1 MKRSLTF
8 LSLAVCALS
17 AGLVR
22 AQTPQIEVTLSAWT
36 HDRLYLDYFE
46 ARLPEWEARHPDIR
60 FSYDFEVLSD
70 TNGAVLSALAARE
83 PIPDLI
89 GIEQGG
95 FPNFMRDGA
104 VARYFLDLTDLIAD
118 DRDAYAEGRL
128 AVYSYDGK
136 VYGLESSLTASV
148 YYYQPAIFEANGL
161 EVPTT
166 WEALVAAGDTL
177 GPQNVSLTVATN
189 DGNWLQSMFTQRG
202 VQIFDAAGTFVL
214 DREENRSGATEVAEL
229 IQRGVENGTFL
240 VVLGDDMWSGATIPT
255 AYREGRL
262 AGQVM
267 PDWWASCCLK
277 PAVEEMAGRW
287 RVAPPPV
294 WEGGGY
300 ETLVWGGTGWAVS
313 SGSPN
318 AALAKEFL
326 EFMYLGEESQVQ
338 KYTRINMF
346 PWMLTAYRDPR
357 IRDLEDP
364 FFSGQ
369 KLGQLYGRIAADVPV
384 WYQSP
389 DRAPFITA
397 SVDNLPLLFN
407 GSLTPEAFVD
417 TLIRIVEDSIG
428 FGF

>member
-1 MKRSLTF
+1 MKRL
-8 LSLAVCALS
+8 LRRALLFVLPLLFGS
-17 AGLVR
+17 SVYVR
-22 AQTPQIEVTLSAWT
+22 AQEEVTLSAWT

-46 ARLPEWEARHPDIR
+46 ARLSEWEAQHPEIT

-70 TNGAVLSALAARE
+70 TNGSVLSALAARE

-104 VARYFLDLTDLIAD
+104 VARYFLDLTDLFAD
-118 DRDAYAEGRL
+118 NRDAYAEGRL
-128 AVYSYDGK
+128 AVYTYDER
-136 VYGLESSLTASV
+136 VFGLESSLTASV
-148 YYYQPAIFEANGL
+148 YYYQPAIFEANGV

-166 WEALVAAGDTL
+166 WEEMLAVGEVL
-177 GPQNVSLTVATN
+177 GPKGIALTVATN

-202 VQIFDAAGTFVL
+202 ANIFNADGEFIL
-214 DREENRSGATEVAEL
+214 NEEENRAKAIEVADL
-229 IQRGVENGTFL
+229 IQRGVANGTFL
-240 VVLGDDMWSGATIPT
+240 VLLGDELWSGATVPT
-255 AYREGRL
+255 SYRQGRL

-277 PAVEEMAGRW
+277 PAVEEMAGQW

-300 ETLVWGGTGWAVS
+300 DTLVWGGTGWAVS
-313 SGSPN
+313 SGSPH
-318 AALAKEFL
+318 AELAKEFL
-326 EFMYLGEESQVQ
+326 EFMYLGVEGQVK
-338 KYTRINMF
+338 KYLEINMF
-346 PWMLTAYRDPR
+346 PWMLTAYSDPR
-357 IRDLEDP
+357 ISEVEDP

-369 KLGQLYGRIAADVPV
+369 RLGQIYGQIAAEVPV

-397 SVDNLPLLFN
+397 GVDNLPLLFN

-417 TLIRIVEDSIG
+417 KLIGIVEDSIG